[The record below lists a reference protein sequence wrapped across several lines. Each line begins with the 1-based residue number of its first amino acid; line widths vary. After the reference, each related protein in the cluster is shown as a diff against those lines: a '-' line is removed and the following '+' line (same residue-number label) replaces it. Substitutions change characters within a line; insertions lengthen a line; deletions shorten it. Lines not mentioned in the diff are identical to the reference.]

1 MRVFLTGVNGFIGSR
16 LVSELINAGH
26 QVLGLSR
33 SDAGARKLIALGAE
47 VHRGDLEDLHS
58 LQAGTENCDGV
69 IHTAFDHDFTN
80 YVANCEQDRR
90 VIEALGA
97 ALCGSHRPFVITSTT
112 LFGEA
117 TPGHI
122 ADEDVFNTLHTN
134 PRILSEIAAQ
144 EMIEQGMNV
153 SLVRLSQI
161 HDETR
166 QGLVTFLVQLALQ
179 TGRSAYID
187 DNVSQWSAAH
197 LVDTAQL
204 FRLALEKGTT
214 GARFHATAEEGVPV
228 RGIAEAIGKRLGMPV
243 VALSAKDASSHFG
256 WLQGFVSKN
265 MTASSTKTQDRLGW
279 TPRGHDLLSDIADLD
294 FENA

>member
-1 MRVFLTGVNGFIGSR
+1 MRVFLTGANGFIGSR

-47 VHRGDLEDLHS
+47 AHRGDLKDLQS
-58 LQAGTENCDGV
+58 LQAGAENCDGV

-97 ALCGSHRPFVITSTT
+97 ALRGSHRPFVITSTT

-144 EMIEQGMNV
+144 EMIERGMNV
-153 SLVRLSQI
+153 SLVRLSQV
-161 HDETR
+161 HDRTR

-187 DNVSQWSAAH
+187 DNMSRWSAAH
-197 LVDTAQL
+197 LVDTTQL

>member
-1 MRVFLTGVNGFIGSR
+1 MRVFLTGANGFIGSR

-134 PRILSEIAAQ
+134 PRILCEIAAQ

>member
-1 MRVFLTGVNGFIGSR
+1 MKIFLTGANGFIGSQ

-47 VHRGDLEDLHS
+47 VHRGDLKDLHS
-58 LQAGTENCDGV
+58 LRAGAENCDGV

-97 ALCGSHRPFVITSTT
+97 ALRGSHRPFVITSTT

-117 TPGHI
+117 TLGRT

-144 EMIEQGMNV
+144 EMIERGMNV

-161 HDETR
+161 HDRTR

-187 DNVSQWSAAH
+187 DTICQWSAAH
-197 LVDTAQL
+197 LIDTAQL
-204 FRLALEKGTT
+204 FRLAVEKGAA

-228 RGIAEAIGKRLGMPV
+228 REIADAIGKRLGMPV
-243 VALSAKDASSHFG
+243 VALSEKDASSHFG
-256 WLQGFVSKN
+256 WLHGFVSKN
-265 MTASSTKTQDRLGW
+265 MTASSAKTQARLGW
-279 TPRGHDLLSDIADLD
+279 TPQGPDLLSDIANLD
-294 FENA
+294 FTDA